1 MLAYRLR
8 AAKRTISTSIPKATE
23 MNSTHPFTNLTLTDL
38 IRAKLAQGLD
48 LQLMPTQSE
57 QRVAIVSTELARW
70 YIVDPDSREEHEQ
83 LLRRQRLIFDA
94 FAESCL
100 KGFRRYFSKVMST
113 KAIATVGE
121 LVVGP
126 SGTEFAGDITMI
138 EYGDGARRYIPYR
151 HAFGI
156 TRRQYDWKMVSRR
169 IGGQAGFGER
179 ALATL
184 IEDAAALVSDPGE
197 KWRISCFDTQGGCW
211 SGTFMAGAFE
221 NDFDCSMTA
230 LPDRNDLVEIVDP
243 FQPFR

>member
-1 MLAYRLR
+1 
-8 AAKRTISTSIPKATE
+8 
-23 MNSTHPFTNLTLTDL
+23 MNSTNPSINLALTDL
-38 IRAKLAQGLD
+38 IKAKLAQGLD

-70 YIVDPDSREEHEQ
+70 YIVDPDNREEHEQ
-83 LLRRQRLIFDA
+83 LLRRQRQIFDA

-113 KAIATVGE
+113 RAVATVGE

-126 SGTEFAGDITMI
+126 SATEFAGDITMI
-138 EYGDGARRYIPYR
+138 EYGDGARRYMPYR

-156 TRRQYDWKMVSRR
+156 TRRQYDWKMVSGR

-179 ALATL
+179 ALASL
-184 IEDAAALVSDPGE
+184 IEDAAPLVSDPDE

-211 SGTFMAGAFE
+211 TGTFMASAFE

-230 LPDRNDLVEIVDP
+230 LPDRNDEVGVCDP
-243 FQPFR
+243 FQPVR